1 MVAIDI
7 PAQFLTDESAR
18 LLRAEGWTIKC
29 PFFVKGHAVFPAF
42 RRA

>member
-18 LLRAEGWTIKC
+18 LLRAEGWTIKS
-29 PFFVKGHAVFPAF
+29 PFFIKGHAVFPAF